1 MYVTVRRSKHFGG
14 TDEIVRRAQEGLLP
28 TLTALPGFVSYNI
41 FSLEENV
48 VVGITIFDTKA
59 AAEEAD
65 KSFVVW
71 AREQELRSLLTGPH
85 EVLSGEVLIHVT
97 EPGVPPPELG
107 GGYGA

>member
-1 MYVTVRRSKHFGG
+1 MYVTVRRSKHFDG
-14 TDEIVRRAQEGLLP
+14 TDEIVRRAKEGLLP
-28 TLTALPGFVSYNI
+28 TLTAMPGFVSYDI

-48 VVGITIFDTKA
+48 VMGITIFGTQA
-59 AAEEAD
+59 EAEEAN

-97 EPGVPPPELG
+97 EPGTSFSDLS